1 MYELIKNPNVD
12 WLGLKRPFIM
22 LSIALLLA
30 GMVSVVVQGFNLGID
45 FSGGV
50 LATVKFRER
59 RPSEDQ
65 IRQALSKHG
74 IDVGKVIIQPIS
86 DPITGNE
93 NQVLIRLPQRQGA
106 TNVGYKPSAG
116 DVLAASL
123 QQAQPPQATTPSAQP
138 QSGTNKPQSGE
149 TASPASGAQ
158 PQVPTE
164 SSGQAGTPPVAVSP
178 APASPAT
185 SGAPEPVERIG
196 EEKRAILAALASFND
211 PADAASK
218 TDLNTVGRETLRNK
232 LIESDPLGLNASG
245 QSAAAAEYTK
255 YADLIIDYRD
265 KQSGGLINQIAD
277 LKNISGFSSALAD
290 ALPKQ
295 FFAGNVA
302 LTGYEEVGPQ
312 ISAELQQRAIY
323 VTLAS
328 FVGILLY
335 MAFRFEWIYG
345 VAAVVAVCHDLLVT
359 LGVFSILQEEISL
372 NVVAALLTLA
382 GYSVNDTIVIFD
394 RIRENLKLRRKDSL
408 PQLVNDSI
416 NQTLSRTILV
426 SGLTFLAVL
435 ALLIWGGPV
444 LRGLALALTI
454 GIVVGSYSTLAIASP
469 IMVWWQQRKE
479 LRASGHHEVASAR
492 RDVKRKMV
500 AS

>member
-1 MYELIKNPNVD
+1 MYELIKNPNVN
-12 WLGLKRPFIM
+12 WLGLKRPFIV
-22 LSIALLLA
+22 LSIALLTA
-30 GMVSVVVQGFNLGID
+30 GMISVMVQGFNLGID

-50 LATVKFRER
+50 LATVKFKGK

-65 IRQALSKHG
+65 IRQALNKQG
-74 IDVGKVIIQPIS
+74 IDTGKVIIQPVS
-86 DPITGNE
+86 DPITGDE
-93 NQVLIRLPQRQGA
+93 NQVLIRLPQRQAPTNIGRWSSTGA
-106 TNVGYKPSAG
+106 V
-116 DVLAASL
+116 VAATVQESE
-123 QQAQPPQATTPSAQP
+123 AAKTTAPSAQSQP
-138 QSGTNKPQSGE
+138 LSNKPQPDQ
-149 TASPASGAQ
+149 PAPPPADAQ
-158 PQVPTE
+158 PQPPID
-164 SSGQAGTPPVAVSP
+164 SSGQVTPPVALSP
-178 APASPAT
+178 AS
-185 SGAPEPVERIG
+185 SPEPPEQIG
-196 EEKRAILAALASFND
+196 EEKQVILAALASFND
-211 PADAASK
+211 PTDVAGK
-218 TDLNTVGRETLRNK
+218 TDLNTVGRESLRNR
-232 LIESDPLGLNASG
+232 LIETDPLGLNASG
-245 QSAAAAEYTK
+245 QSAAAAEYVK

-277 LKNISGFSSALAD
+277 LKNVSGFSAALAD
-290 ALPKQ
+290 ALPNQ

-359 LGVFSILQEEISL
+359 LGVFSILQEELSL

-394 RIRENLKLRRKDSL
+394 RIRENLKLRRKESL

-479 LRASGHHEVASAR
+479 LRTSGRKEAVSAR
-492 RDVKRKMV
+492 RDVKHKMV
-500 AS
+500 AG